1 MSSDSTLAGRFSVC
15 HGKDCKARRSKA
27 LIKKLKEELP
37 EWEIQEG
44 ECLGECGM
52 GPNVE
57 AEVDGRLKIFND
69 VKSRDDL
76 PFAS

>member
-1 MSSDSTLAGRFSVC
+1 MFYLIRFILTLERSSGA
-15 HGKDCKARRSKA
+15 
-27 LIKKLKEELP
+27 
-37 EWEIQEG
+37 G

-76 PFAS
+76 SFAS